1 MKKGRTI
8 KKSATQGNLLLVD
21 LVAIYMKP
29 GKLKKKSK
37 SPTKL
42 KPGKKK
48 KKKQIRLKEKK
59 TPPIPSEET
68 TLKAVKIIQKAWK
81 KAKQREL

>member
-1 MKKGRTI
+1 VKKGRTI

-48 KKKQIRLKEKK
+48 KKK
-59 TPPIPSEET
+59 
-68 TLKAVKIIQKAWK
+68 
-81 KAKQREL
+81 

>member
-1 MKKGRTI
+1 
-8 KKSATQGNLLLVD
+8 
-21 LVAIYMKP
+21 MKP

-59 TPPIPSEET
+59 TPPIPNEET
-68 TLKAVKIIQKAWK
+68 VLKAVKIIQKAWK